1 MNETVEL
8 NLNNIVEILNQ
19 AIYESEIAIDHP
31 EKGYPY
37 ACGYSRAAMKNVL
50 DKVQFLKSYLEN
62 ESN

>member
-19 AIYESEIAIDHP
+19 AIYESETAIDHP